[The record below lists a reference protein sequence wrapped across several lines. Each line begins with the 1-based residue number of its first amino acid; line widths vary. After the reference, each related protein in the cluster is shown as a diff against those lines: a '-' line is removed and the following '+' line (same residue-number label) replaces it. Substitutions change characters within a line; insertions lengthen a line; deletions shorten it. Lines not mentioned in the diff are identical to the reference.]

1 MFLSTIAVMSMKQ
14 KCQNMD
20 NAIEVKELTKFFG
33 SLSAVDHV
41 NFEVRSREI
50 FGLLGPNGAG
60 KTTTIRMICGML
72 RPTSGTVVIAGFDI
86 SQKPQEVKRRIGLV
100 PDISNLFG
108 ELSGRV
114 NLEFMGKLY
123 GLDKKT
129 RKERIDQVLSLFQ
142 LKERQ
147 HSLVKFYSKGMHRRL
162 TIAAALIHQ
171 PEILIMDE
179 PTSGLDAQT
188 ARLVREIIREL
199 NKEGRTVL
207 LTTHQIDEADRLVD
221 RVGIIDRGKLIAL
234 DTPEQLKNNIQ
245 SMRALEIR
253 ILNEVDQQRWIPL
266 ISKTEGV
273 DKVVLAEGKIR
284 ILSKDLPQTIPTIVS
299 LVAKQGGKIENIS
312 VAQPTLEDAFI
323 NLTGKSIR
331 EEPLSKED
339 SLQRRLVRSGLR

>member
-1 MFLSTIAVMSMKQ
+1 MVFLVSHLEKGKALE
-14 KCQNMD
+14 

-33 SLSAVDHV
+33 SLLAVDHV
-41 NFEVRSREI
+41 SFEVKGKEI

-72 RPTSGTVVIAGFDI
+72 RPTSGTVVIAEFDV

-108 ELSGRV
+108 ELSARV

-129 RKERIDQVLSLFQ
+129 RRERIDQVLELFQ

-147 HSLVKFYSKGMHRRL
+147 NDLVKYYSKGMHRRL
-162 TIAAALIHQ
+162 TIAAALLHQ

-188 ARLVREIIREL
+188 ARLVREIILNL
-199 NKEGRTVL
+199 NKEGRTIL
-207 LTTHQIDEADRLVD
+207 LTTHQIDEADRLVQ
-221 RVGIIDRGKLIAL
+221 RVGIIDHGRLIAL
-234 DTPEQLKNNIQ
+234 NTPEQLKNNIEG
-245 SMRALEIR
+245 MHALEIK
-253 ILNEVDQQRWIPL
+253 ILNGVDQQKWLPILRQI
-266 ISKTEGV
+266 EGV
-273 DKVVLAEGKIR
+273 DNITLAEGKIR
-284 ILSKDLPQTIPTIVS
+284 ILSKDLSQIIPTVVN
-299 LVAKQGGKIENIS
+299 LVDKNGGKIENIS
-312 VAQPTLEDAFI
+312 VAQPSLEDAFI

-331 EEPLSKED
+331 EEPMSKED
-339 SLQRRLVRSGLR
+339 YLKRRLSRSGMR

>member
-1 MFLSTIAVMSMKQ
+1 MPSE
-14 KCQNMD
+14 
-20 NAIEVKELTKFFG
+20 NAIEVANLTKYYGKLLAVDQISFDVKGKEL
-33 SLSAVDHV
+33 
-41 NFEVRSREI
+41 

-72 RPTSGTVVIAGFDI
+72 RPTSGKIAVAGFDV
-86 SQKPQEVKRRIGLV
+86 SQKPEEVKRRIGLV

-108 ELSGRV
+108 ELSARV

-129 RKERIDQVLSLFQ
+129 RRERIDQVLELFQ

-147 HSLVKFYSKGMHRRL
+147 NDLVKYYSKGMHRRL

-171 PEILIMDE
+171 PEILVMDE

-188 ARLVREIIREL
+188 ARLVREIIIDL

-207 LTTHQIDEADRLVD
+207 LTTHQIDEADRLCQ
-221 RVGIIDRGKLIAL
+221 RVGIIDRGHLIAL
-234 DTPEQLKNNIQ
+234 NTPEELKN
-245 SMRALEIR
+245 STEGMRALEIKV
-253 ILNEVDQQRWIPL
+253 LNGIDQQRWLPI
-266 ISKTEGV
+266 IGEAEGV
-273 DKVVLAEGKIR
+273 DNVFLAEGKIR
-284 ILSKDLPQTIPTIVS
+284 VLSKDLPQVIPTVVN
-299 LVAKQGGKIENIS
+299 LVDKHGGKIENIS

-331 EEPLSKED
+331 EEPMSKED
-339 SLQRRLVRSGLR
+339 YLKRRLSRSGMR

>member
-1 MFLSTIAVMSMKQ
+1 MSMKQ
-14 KCQNMD
+14 KKCLNMD
-20 NAIEVKELTKFFG
+20 NAIEVKELTKLFG
-33 SLSAVDHV
+33 SLSAVDHAS
-41 NFEVRSREI
+41 FDVRSREI

-72 RPTSGTVVIAGFDI
+72 RPTSGTAVTSGFDI

-100 PDISNLFG
+100 PDVSNLFG
-108 ELSGRV
+108 ELSARV

-147 HSLVKFYSKGMHRRL
+147 HNLVKFYSKGMHRRL
-162 TIAAALIHQ
+162 TIAAALLHQ

-188 ARLVREIIREL
+188 ARLVRDIVREL
-199 NKEGRTVL
+199 NKEGRTIL

-221 RVGIIDRGKLIAL
+221 RVGIIDHGKLIAL
-234 DTPEQLKNNIQ
+234 DTPEQLKYNVQ
-245 SMRALEIR
+245 SMHALEITM
-253 ILNEVDQQRWIPL
+253 LNDVDQQRWIPL
-266 ISKTEGV
+266 MSKTEGV
-273 DKVVLAEGKIR
+273 DKVVLVEGKIR
-284 ILSKDLPQTIPTIVS
+284 ILSRDLPQTIPTIVN

-331 EEPLSKED
+331 EEHLSKED
-339 SLQRRLVRSGLR
+339 SLQRRLTRSGLR

>member
-1 MFLSTIAVMSMKQ
+1 MPSES
-14 KCQNMD
+14 
-20 NAIEVKELTKFFG
+20 AIEVSNLTKYYGKLLAVDQISFEVKGKEL
-33 SLSAVDHV
+33 
-41 NFEVRSREI
+41 

-72 RPTSGTVVIAGFDI
+72 RPTSGTVVVAGFDL
-86 SQKPQEVKRRIGLV
+86 SQKPEEVKRRIGLV

-108 ELSGRV
+108 ELSARV

-129 RKERIDQVLSLFQ
+129 RRERIDQVLELFQ

-147 HSLVKFYSKGMHRRL
+147 KDLVKYYSKGMHRRL

-171 PEILIMDE
+171 PEILVMDE

-188 ARLVREIIREL
+188 ARLVREIIIDL

-207 LTTHQIDEADRLVD
+207 LTTHQIEEADRLCQ
-221 RVGIIDRGKLIAL
+221 RVGIIDLGRLIAL
-234 DTPEQLKNNIQ
+234 NTPEELKN
-245 SMRALEIR
+245 SSEGMRALEIKV
-253 ILNEVDQQRWIPL
+253 LNGVDQQRWLPI
-266 ISKTEGV
+266 IREAEGV
-273 DKVVLAEGKIR
+273 DNVFLAEGKIR
-284 ILSKDLPQTIPTIVS
+284 VLSKDLPQVIPTVVE
-299 LVAKQGGKIENIS
+299 LVNKHGGKIENIS

-339 SLQRRLVRSGLR
+339 YLKGRLARSGLR

>member
-1 MFLSTIAVMSMKQ
+1 ME
-14 KCQNMD
+14 

-33 SLSAVDHV
+33 SLLAVDQV
-41 NFEVRSREI
+41 SFEVKGKEI

-72 RPTSGTVVIAGFDI
+72 RPTSGTVVIAGFDV

-100 PDISNLFG
+100 PDVSNLFG
-108 ELSGRV
+108 ELSARI

-129 RKERIDQVLSLFQ
+129 RRERIDQVLELFQ

-147 HSLVKFYSKGMHRRL
+147 NDLVKYYSKGMHRRL

-188 ARLVREIIREL
+188 ARLVREIILNL
-199 NKEGRTVL
+199 NKEGRTIL
-207 LTTHQIDEADRLVD
+207 LTTHQIEEADRLAQ
-221 RVGIIDRGKLIAL
+221 RVGIIDRGRLIAL
-234 DTPEQLKNNIQ
+234 NTPEQLKNSIQ
-245 SMRALEIR
+245 GVHALEIK
-253 ILNEVDQQRWIPL
+253 ILDGVDQQKWLPILRQ
-266 ISKTEGV
+266 TEGV
-273 DKVVLAEGKIR
+273 DNVTLAEGKIR
-284 ILSKDLPQTIPTIVS
+284 ILSKDLSQIIPTVVN
-299 LVAKQGGKIENIS
+299 LVDKHGGKIENIS

-323 NLTGKSIR
+323 SLTGKSIR
-331 EEPLSKED
+331 EEPMSKED
-339 SLQRRLVRSGLR
+339 YLKRRLSRSGMR

>member
-1 MFLSTIAVMSMKQ
+1 MPSE
-14 KCQNMD
+14 
-20 NAIEVKELTKFFG
+20 NAIEVSNLTKYYG
-33 SLSAVDHV
+33 KLGAVDHI
-41 NFEVRSREI
+41 NFAVEGREL

-72 RPTSGTVVIAGFDI
+72 RPTSGTIVVSGFDV
-86 SQKPQEVKRRIGLV
+86 SQKPEEVKRKIGLV

-108 ELSGRV
+108 ELSARV

-129 RKERIDQVLSLFQ
+129 RRERIDQVLELFQ
-142 LKERQ
+142 LKEREND
-147 HSLVKFYSKGMHRRL
+147 LVKFYSKGMHRRL

-188 ARLVREIIREL
+188 ARLVREIIFDL

-207 LTTHQIDEADRLVD
+207 LTTHQIDEADRLCQ
-221 RVGIIDRGKLIAL
+221 RVGIIDHGQLIAL
-234 DTPEQLKNNIQ
+234 KTPEELKNSTGGQ
-245 SMRALEIR
+245 RALEIK
-253 ILNEVDQQRWIPL
+253 ILNGVDQQKWLPIL
-266 ISKTEGV
+266 GKAEGV
-273 DKVVLAEGKIR
+273 DHVFLAEGKIR
-284 ILSKDLPQTIPTIVS
+284 VLSKDLPETIPTVVNLVS
-299 LVAKQGGKIENIS
+299 KNGGKIENIS

-323 NLTGKSIR
+323 NLTGKTIR

-339 SLQRRLVRSGLR
+339 NLRRRLARSGMR

>member
-1 MFLSTIAVMSMKQ
+1 VV
-14 KCQNMD
+14 D
-20 NAIEVKELTKFFG
+20 GKEL
-33 SLSAVDHV
+33 
-41 NFEVRSREI
+41 

-72 RPTSGTVVIAGFDI
+72 RPSGGNVVVGGFDVAK
-86 SQKPQEVKRRIGLV
+86 KPEEVKRRIGLV

-108 ELSGRV
+108 ELSARV

-129 RKERIDQVLSLFQ
+129 RKERIDQVLELFQ

-147 HSLVKFYSKGMHRRL
+147 HDLVKFYSKGMHRRL

-188 ARLVREIIREL
+188 ARMVREIIFDL

-207 LTTHQIDEADRLVD
+207 LTTHQIEEADRLCQQ
-221 RVGIIDRGKLIAL
+221 VGIIDHGRLIAL
-234 DTPEQLKNNIQ
+234 KTPEELKNSTESQ
-245 SMRALEIR
+245 RALELR
-253 ILNEVDQQRWIPL
+253 VLDGVDQERWVPIL
-266 ISKTEGV
+266 SEAEGV
-273 DKVVLAEGKIR
+273 DHVVLAEGKIR
-284 ILSKDLPQTIPTIVS
+284 VLSKDLPEVIPTVVNLIS
-299 LVAKQGGKIENIS
+299 KNGGKIESIS

-331 EEPLSKED
+331 EEPMSKD
-339 SLQRRLVRSGLR
+339 DYLKRRLSRSGMR